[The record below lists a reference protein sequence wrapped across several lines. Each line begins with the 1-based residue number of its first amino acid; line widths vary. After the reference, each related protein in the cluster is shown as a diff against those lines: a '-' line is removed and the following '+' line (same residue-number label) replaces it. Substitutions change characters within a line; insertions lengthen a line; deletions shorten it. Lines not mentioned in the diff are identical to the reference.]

1 MAGGGW
7 VFGQSPLRG
16 GKKTGPNP
24 TDRGKSGTKKSL
36 AVEGAGGPLGVVI
49 AGANVPDVQ
58 LLEQT
63 LEAIVID
70 RPEVTQE
77 ESQHLCLDKGY
88 DQPLGHEVVERTDYT
103 SHIRPRGE
111 KEEDRP
117 PKDQRHPARRWLV
130 ERTLAWLQKGRGI
143 LIRYDKKAQNYWGLI
158 QLACALL
165 WCRRWERLCV
175 LR

>member
-1 MAGGGW
+1 MAVW
-7 VFGQSPLRG
+7 AKPASG

-77 ESQHLCLDKGY
+77 EPQHLCLDKGY
-88 DQPLGHEVVERTDYT
+88 DQPLGHKVVAQTDYT
-103 SHIRPRGE
+103 PHSRPLKE
-111 KEEDRP
+111 KEEDLP
-117 PKDQRHPARRWLV
+117 LKDQRQPAWRWVV
-130 ERTLAWLQKGRGI
+130 ERTLAWLQKCRGI
-143 LIRYDKKAQNYWGLI
+143 LIRYDKKEKNYLGLI

-165 WCRRWERLCV
+165 WFRRLDRLCV